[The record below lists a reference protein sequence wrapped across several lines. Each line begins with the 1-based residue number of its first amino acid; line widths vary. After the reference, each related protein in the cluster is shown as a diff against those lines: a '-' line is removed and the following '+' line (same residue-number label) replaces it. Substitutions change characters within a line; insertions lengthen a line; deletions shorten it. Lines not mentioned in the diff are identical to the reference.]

1 MRGGAESAAGP
12 ESVGVSGKLDSNQLA
27 AERTWLANERTLMAW
42 VRTATAM
49 ISFGF
54 TIFKFFE
61 FEAARN
67 ADVHHGWLTPRNFA
81 RILVGIALT
90 ALVAAILQYRRALK
104 RLKAQLEHKR
114 LSAAE
119 IVAALVAGFGI
130 LVWLSAIIRSW

>member
-1 MRGGAESAAGP
+1 
-12 ESVGVSGKLDSNQLA
+12 
-27 AERTWLANERTLMAW
+27 
-42 VRTATAM
+42 
-49 ISFGF
+49 
-54 TIFKFFE
+54 
-61 FEAARN
+61 
-67 ADVHHGWLTPRNFA
+67 
-81 RILVGIALT
+81 LT